1 MFSRFR
7 PVSRSVSRAFSR
19 SVSRAFSHAL
29 VPSVFVYGSL
39 VLVGCKKDP
48 EPIKETPPPPAL
60 SQQAV
65 KAGQKRFV
73 VDAAGKTTI
82 TIPAPDETFKGAT
95 SVLSGELRIDL
106 DDLSKSIAEI
116 DTDLETLKT
125 FTFADA
131 DDNTAQTK
139 HAHNWFELGEDD
151 GDMKG
156 IKTTDPK
163 KFADYKLAHF
173 YVDSVDESSAKTLA
187 EVAEKDGARTVTF
200 KVTGRLRVHGRD
212 AKKTIRVQLAFK
224 GPADAP
230 TSLAFKTLD
239 PLVASLSEH
248 DVKPRDA
255 AGKFLSTT
263 LGAIGKKLDDKA
275 QVQLEGTAR

>member
-1 MFSRFR
+1 MSH
-7 PVSRSVSRAFSR
+7 PVRLVSFVSVL
-19 SVSRAFSHAL
+19 AL
-29 VPSVFVYGSL
+29 GAL
-39 VLVGCKKDP
+39 GVLATGCKKDP
-48 EPIKETPPPPAL
+48 EPLKETPPPPAL

-73 VDAAGKTTI
+73 VDAAGKTSI

-95 SVLSGELRIDL
+95 SVLSGELRVDL
-106 DDLSKSIAEI
+106 DDLSKSVAEI

-125 FTFADA
+125 FTFDDA
-131 DDNTAQTK
+131 DKNEAQTK
-139 HAHNWFELGEDD
+139 HAHNWFEIGEDD
-151 GDMKG
+151 DDMKG

-163 KFADYKLAHF
+163 KFADYKMAHF
-173 YVDSVDESSAKTLA
+173 YVDSVDEASAKTLA
-187 EVAEKDGARTVTF
+187 EVPEKSGARTVTF

-212 AKKTIRVQLAFK
+212 AKKTVRVELAFQ
-224 GPADAP
+224 GPPTAP
-230 TSLAFKTLD
+230 TKVSFRTLD

-263 LGAIGKKLDDKA
+263 LAAIGKKLDDKA
-275 QVQLEGTAR
+275 QVQLEGTATAAASQ